1 MSSKLSKKSKSV
13 ETDGRLVQTR
23 IPPEDYLSVEM
34 MAKASRLSMASMLRT
49 MIASQADAYR
59 AAQKSASFSSRAS
72 GKGGAKVKDDADLD
86 ALGELLGSDLLAS
99 TKIVNIVAG
108 PEQKFG
114 GSANDGDRVGIG
126 IYALTAAGDLLAL
139 CKRGLDL
146 HWVKVPA
153 ARDDLDVGTLGP
165 G

>member
-1 MSSKLSKKSKSV
+1 MSSKSSKKPKSV

-72 GKGGAKVKDDADLD
+72 GKGGGKVKDAADLD
-86 ALGELLGSDLLAS
+86 ALGELLGSDLLAG

-108 PEQKFG
+108 PERKFPG
-114 GSANDGDRVGIG
+114 KQTGDLDGVG

-139 CKRGLDL
+139 CKYQLGM

-153 ARDDLDVGTLGP
+153 AREDLDVGTLGP